1 MIKNREPIT
10 MAEARDI
17 CKSKE
22 DNEKAKLVFEHIK
35 QFTKIKTD
43 DAVKLKQDLQNTGI
57 VKLKMIH
64 IVKIV
69 DIMPEDADDVRKIFV
84 DDISLNQDEI
94 TKILEAVG
102 KHRK

>member
-1 MIKNREPIT
+1 

-35 QFTKIKTD
+35 QFVKIKSD

-64 IVKIV
+64 IVKII